1 MLTAITIFYH
11 TGCHL
16 WCCVVN
22 CNTHRKP
29 TTTIGFRLTGK
40 VVHFGTQREMQ
51 DGLLTFLLSIINAYQ
66 LMFLKTK
73 RTKKTDLLWLA
84 LNAWRISRVN
94 MAQRSIM
101 IRCSNLSL
109 ARTIW
114 CKQATDEQLYCAR
127 NFFYHPRW
135 IGDNKIPVGKC
146 KSNDDTSGVGN
157 NVWGYYAHWLSA
169 HYNDEAE
176 VPPIVQRA
184 MEILQSSKEK
194 AFTDKQP
201 LSRKKKRGDSL
212 TAPIPGEEKLGAE
225 EVLWV
230 SGGRLLCCDPRFSAC
245 WPILKWKIFVI
256 ILVLA
261 LSLVWISFSKYL
273 LPIMSYDL

>member
-1 MLTAITIFYH
+1 MMLCRQLQHTPEAYNKDRFPLDGKGRPLWNSTRNDGKNFQIPFEYGECVSVDVFKNKKDKKDRFALACTQCSKNFKGEHGSEEYH
-11 TGCHL
+11 NKVFKL
-16 WCCVVN
+16 VISKNNLMMVN
-22 CNTHRKP
+22 ET
-29 TTTIGFRLTGK
+29 
-40 VVHFGTQREMQ
+40 V
-51 DGLLTFLLSIINAYQ
+51 DG
-66 LMFLKTK
+66 
-73 RTKKTDLLWLA
+73 
-84 LNAWRISRVN
+84 
-94 MAQRSIM
+94 
-101 IRCSNLSL
+101 SNH
-109 ARTIW
+109 
-114 CKQATDEQLYCAR
+114 ATDEHLYCAR

-212 TAPIPGEEKLGAE
+212 TAPIPGEAKLGAE
-225 EVLWV
+225 EVL
-230 SGGRLLCCDPRFSAC
+230 
-245 WPILKWKIFVI
+245 
-256 ILVLA
+256 
-261 LSLVWISFSKYL
+261 
-273 LPIMSYDL
+273 